1 MTEKEKTAPVVS
13 VGADTEQSILK
24 QTNNSI
30 TDFNE
35 KGKSLDDYLEEM
47 QKEFLQ
53 QLDPSHLKTISMREL
68 YNTVYQSKPP
78 LVDGLLYPGTYIFAG
93 APKLGKSFL
102 MAQLAY
108 HISTGTSLWNFDVKK
123 GTVLYLA
130 LEDDYHRLQ
139 ERLYRMF
146 GTDGAENLFFS
157 VSAGQLGNGL
167 DEQLTRF
174 MQEHPDTKLI
184 IIDTLQK
191 VREIGGD
198 NYSYAN
204 DYEIITRLKKFADS
218 YGITLLLVHHT
229 RKQKADDTFD
239 MISETNGLLGAADG
253 AFLLQKEKRTGN
265 TATLEVSGRDQ
276 QDQRLHLKRNES
288 TLAWDL
294 ERTETELWKEP
305 PEPLLETIAAL
316 FSSGSNEWAGT
327 PTELCTVLN
336 IDIQPNALTRK
347 LNVNAGRLLKE
358 YNIFYESSRS
368 RSERNVK
375 FSLIKERD
383 DM

>member
-13 VGADTEQSILK
+13 VCADTEQSIIK

-78 LVDGLLYPGTYIFAG
+78 FIDGLLYPGTYIFAG

-108 HISTGTSLWNFDVKK
+108 HISTGTPLWNFDVRK

-146 GTDGAENLFFS
+146 GTESADNLFFS

-174 MQEHPDTKLI
+174 MAEHPDTKLI

-191 VREIGGD
+191 VREVGGD

-218 YGITLLLVHHT
+218 YGICLLLVHHT
-229 RKQKADDTFD
+229 RKQNSDDKFD
-239 MISETNGLLGAADG
+239 MIS
-253 AFLLQKEKRTGN
+253 
-265 TATLEVSGRDQ
+265 ATLEVSGRDQ
-276 QDQRLHLKRNES
+276 PDQKIYLSRNPK
-288 TLAWDL
+288 TLVWEL
-294 ERTETELWKEP
+294 ERTETELWKLP
-305 PEPLLETIAAL
+305 PEPLLENIAGKITNENPEWC
-316 FSSGSNEWAGT
+316 GS
-327 PTELCTVLN
+327 PTELVEFLGV
-336 IDIQPNALTRK
+336 DMKANALTMK
-347 LNVNAGRLLKE
+347 LNINAGRLFNE
-358 YNIFYESSRS
+358 YGISYQNKRCHDGRKVSLTYEQ
-368 RSERNVK
+368 
-375 FSLIKERD
+375 RD
-383 DM
+383 DV

>member
-1 MTEKEKTAPVVS
+1 MDNKKEKTAPCVS
-13 VGADTEQSILK
+13 VGADTEQSFQKCSNDII
-24 QTNNSI
+24 TENAENINS
-30 TDFNE
+30 FE
-35 KGKSLDDYLEEM
+35 AM
-47 QKEFLQ
+47 QRELRKM
-53 QLDPSHLKTISMREL
+53 LDPSCLKTMSMTEL
-68 YNTVYQSKPP
+68 YDTVFQSRPP
-78 LVDGLLYPGTYIFAG
+78 LIDGLLYPGTYLFVG

-108 HISTGTSLWNFDVKK
+108 HISTGTPLWNYTVRK

-130 LEDDYHRLQ
+130 LEDDYRRLQ

-157 VSAGQLGNGL
+157 ISAGQLGNGL
-167 DEQLTRF
+167 DEQLTKF

-191 VREIGGD
+191 VREVGGD

-239 MISETNGLLGAADG
+239 MISGTNGLLGAADG

-276 QDQRLHLKRNES
+276 QEQRLHLKRNER

-305 PEPLLETIAAL
+305 PEPLLEIISEKITAD
-316 FSSGSNEWAGT
+316 FSEWQGT
-327 PTELCTVLN
+327 PTELCDFLSV
-336 IDIQPNALTRK
+336 DMKANALTMK
-347 LNVNAGRLLKE
+347 LNVNAGRLYNE
-358 YNIFYESSRS
+358 YGIRYENKRCHDG
-368 RSERNVK
+368 RKVRLCFEQA
-375 FSLIKERD
+375 
-383 DM
+383 

>member
-1 MTEKEKTAPVVS
+1 MENKKEMTAPCVS
-13 VGADTEQSILK
+13 VGADTEQSSQK
-24 QTNNSI
+24 CSNNSI
-30 TDFNE
+30 TENAENFN
-35 KGKSLDDYLEEM
+35 SFEEM
-47 QKEFLQ
+47 QRELRKM
-53 QLDPSHLKTISMREL
+53 LDPSYLKTMSMTEL
-68 YNTVYQSKPP
+68 YDTVFQSRPP
-78 LVDGLLYPGTYIFAG
+78 LIDGLLYPGTYLFVG
-93 APKLGKSFL
+93 APKLGKSFM

-108 HISTGTSLWNFDVKK
+108 HISTGTPLWNYTIRK

-130 LEDDYHRLQ
+130 LEDDYRRLQ

-157 VSAGQLGNGL
+157 VSASQLGHGL

-191 VREIGGD
+191 VREVGGD

-239 MISETNGLLGAADG
+239 MISGTNGLLGAADG
-253 AFLLQKEKRTGN
+253 AFLLQKEKRTSN

-276 QDQRLHLKRNES
+276 QDQRFHLIRNEN

-305 PEPLLETIAAL
+305 PEPLLEIIAGKITAD
-316 FSSGSNEWAGT
+316 FSEWQGT
-327 PTELCTVLN
+327 PTELCNFLSV
-336 IDIQPNALTRK
+336 DMKANALTMK
-347 LNVNAGRLLKE
+347 LNVNAGRLYNE
-358 YNIFYESSRS
+358 YGIHYENKRS
-368 RSERNVK
+368 HDGRKVK
-375 FSLIKERD
+375 LYLEQA
-383 DM
+383 

>member
-1 MTEKEKTAPVVS
+1 MENKKEMTAPCVS
-13 VGADTEQSILK
+13 VGADTEQSSQK
-24 QTNNSI
+24 CTDNSI
-30 TDFNE
+30 TENAENINRFE
-35 KGKSLDDYLEEM
+35 KM
-47 QKEFLQ
+47 QRDLRKM
-53 QLDPSHLKTISMREL
+53 LDPSYLKTMSMTEL
-68 YNTVYQSKPP
+68 YDTVFHSKPP
-78 LVDGLLYPGTYIFAG
+78 LIDCLLYPGIYLFVG
-93 APKLGKSFL
+93 APKLGKSFM

-108 HISTGTSLWNFDVKK
+108 HISTGTPLWNYTVRK

-130 LEDDYHRLQ
+130 LEDDYRRLQ

-167 DEQLTRF
+167 DEQLIRF

-191 VREIGGD
+191 VREVGGD

-204 DYEIITRLKKFADS
+204 DYEIITRLKKFADR

-239 MISETNGLLGAADG
+239 MISGTNGLLGAADG

-276 QDQRLHLKRNES
+276 QDQRLHLKRNEN

-305 PEPLLETIAAL
+305 PEPLLEIIAEKITAD
-316 FSSGSNEWAGT
+316 FSEWQGT
-327 PTELCTVLN
+327 PTELCEFLSVEMKA
-336 IDIQPNALTRK
+336 NALTMK
-347 LNVNAGRLLKE
+347 LNVNAGRLYNE
-358 YNIFYESSRS
+358 YGIRYENKRCHDG
-368 RSERNVK
+368 RKVRLYLEQA
-375 FSLIKERD
+375 
-383 DM
+383 

>member
-123 GTVLYLA
+123 RNCSIPCSRR
-130 LEDDYHRLQ
+130 RLPQ
-139 ERLYRMF
+139 I
-146 GTDGAENLFFS
+146 
-157 VSAGQLGNGL
+157 AGKIVPNVRNG
-167 DEQLTRF
+167 
-174 MQEHPDTKLI
+174 KC
-184 IIDTLQK
+184 
-191 VREIGGD
+191 G
-198 NYSYAN
+198 
-204 DYEIITRLKKFADS
+204 
-218 YGITLLLVHHT
+218 
-229 RKQKADDTFD
+229 
-239 MISETNGLLGAADG
+239 
-253 AFLLQKEKRTGN
+253 
-265 TATLEVSGRDQ
+265 
-276 QDQRLHLKRNES
+276 
-288 TLAWDL
+288 
-294 ERTETELWKEP
+294 
-305 PEPLLETIAAL
+305 
-316 FSSGSNEWAGT
+316 
-327 PTELCTVLN
+327 
-336 IDIQPNALTRK
+336 
-347 LNVNAGRLLKE
+347 
-358 YNIFYESSRS
+358 
-368 RSERNVK
+368 
-375 FSLIKERD
+375 
-383 DM
+383 

>member
-24 QTNNSI
+24 QTDNSI

-35 KGKSLDDYLEEM
+35 FDKGLDNYLEEM

-53 QLDPSHLKTISMREL
+53 QLDPSHLKTVSMSEL

-78 LVDGLLYPGTYIFAG
+78 LIDGLLYPGTYIFAG

-108 HISTGTSLWNFDVKK
+108 HISTGTPLWNFDVKK

-146 GTDGAENLFFS
+146 GTESTDNLYFS

-174 MQEHPDTKLI
+174 MAEHSDTKLI
-184 IIDTLQK
+184 IVDTLQK
-191 VREIGGD
+191 VREVGGD

-239 MISETNGLLGAADG
+239 MISGTNGLLGAADG
-253 AFLLQKEKRTGN
+253 AFLLQKEKRTGI

-276 QDQRLHLKRNES
+276 QDQRLHLKRNEN
-288 TLAWDL
+288 TLAWNL
-294 ERTETELWKEP
+294 EQLETELWKEP
-305 PEPLLETIAAL
+305 PEPLLEFIAEKITADN
-316 FSSGSNEWAGT
+316 SSWEGT
-327 PTELCTVLN
+327 PTALAEWLAVDLK
-336 IDIQPNALTRK
+336 PNALTMK
-347 LNVNAGRLLKE
+347 LNINAGRLYNE
-358 YNIFYESSRS
+358 YGIRYENKRCHDG
-368 RSERNVK
+368 RKVRLYLEQA
-375 FSLIKERD
+375 
-383 DM
+383 